1 MPRIALR
8 RPRGFI
14 ALAGLA
20 ALTAFYVGANAQA
33 PKLDQLQERTAQF
46 VATLLEHGHMSRP
59 TIDDDVAKRW
69 ATNFIESLDPFKY
82 NFLKAD
88 VDEFMAQA
96 GTLDDKVKEGDIS
109 FASLVFGRFLK
120 RSDERLAK
128 IQELLDEKNYPDFT
142 IDESIVDDPK
152 RIDYPATV
160 EEANERLRKQIKLD
174 LLRLKVAKVD
184 QADALKRLNMRYKD
198 LNRYYH
204 LFNSNDLLERY
215 LTSLTRAIDPHS
227 DYWQAT
233 TLEDMLGQTLHL
245 SLEGI
250 GASLTSEDG
259 YPTVKEIV
267 PGGAADKDGRLG
279 VEDKIVG
286 IENDDGEK
294 EDFVGKKLNDVV
306 RKIRGPAGSKV
317 KIIVQPAD
325 SKELKVYELTRQ
337 KIELTEQKAKGQV
350 IEAKGQDG
358 KQIKIGVISLPSFYG
373 DTLAVLNG
381 DPDAVSA
388 TKDCKRLLEGF
399 KKQGVDLVVVD
410 LRGNGGGL
418 LPEAI
423 TLSGL
428 FIDEGPVVQIRETNG
443 IKHHD
448 DDDEGTAWDG
458 PLAVLIDHTSA
469 SASEIFAGVIQDYG
483 RGLIIGDSSTY
494 GKGTVQ
500 SIIRLN
506 EQPSLRGRRNLPDLG
521 ALKLTIQQFY
531 RANGASTQIE
541 GVKADI
547 HLPSFLDYQDIGE
560 GTNETALKFDKVPPL
575 PHDVYQRTPPKLIET
590 LRTRS
595 EERRKNNPK
604 FQEQEASIKRYLERK
619 ARHEISL
626 NEEKFRAEMAANET
640 DEDEAKPK
648 EKNRKRHA
656 ERTAWESN
664 FYNDEVVNI
673 LADYVTLGGNIL
685 TAGPVHADEHGRPLQ
700 RP

>member
-1 MPRIALR
+1 M
-8 RPRGFI
+8 
-14 ALAGLA
+14 A
-20 ALTAFYVGANAQA
+20 ALTAFYVGAQAQA
-33 PKLDQLQERTAQF
+33 PKPDELQKRTAQF
-46 VATLLEHGHMSRP
+46 VATLLEHGHMSKP
-59 TIDDDVAKRW
+59 EINDEVALRW
-69 ATNFIESLDPFKY
+69 ANNFIESLDPFKY

-88 VDEFMAQA
+88 VTEFLDQA
-96 GTLDDKVKEGDIS
+96 KSLDDKVKEGDIS
-109 FASLVFGRFLK
+109 FASQVFDRFLK
-120 RSDERLAK
+120 RSDERLVT
-128 IQELLDEKNYPDFT
+128 IQELLEEKNKPDFT
-142 IDESIVDDPK
+142 LDESIVDDPK
-152 RIDYPATV
+152 RLEYPATV
-160 EEANERLRKQIKLD
+160 AEANERIRKFIKLD

-184 QADALKRLNMRYKD
+184 EAEALKRLSMRYRD
-198 LNRYYH
+198 RNRYFK
-204 LFNSNDLLERY
+204 LFNANDLLELY

-245 SLEGI
+245 SLTGI

-267 PGGAADKDGRLG
+267 PGGAADKDGRLD

-286 IENDDGEK
+286 IETEDGEK

-306 RKIRGPAGSKV
+306 RKIRGPVGTKV
-317 KIIVQPAD
+317 KLIVQPAD
-325 SKELKVYELTRQ
+325 SKDLKVYELTRQ

-350 IEAKGQDG
+350 IETKGQDG
-358 KQIKIGVISLPSFYG
+358 KQLKIGVISLPSFYG
-373 DTLAVLNG
+373 DTMAVLSG
-381 DPDAVSA
+381 EPDAVSA
-388 TKDCKRLLEGF
+388 TKDCNRLLGGF
-399 KKQGVDLVVVD
+399 KEQGVDLVVVD

-418 LPEAI
+418 LQEAV

-443 IKHHD
+443 VKHHD
-448 DDDEGTAWDG
+448 DDEEGTAWDG
-458 PLAVLIDHTSA
+458 PMAVLIDHTSA

-531 RANGASTQIE
+531 RANGASTQIK
-541 GVKADI
+541 GVESDI
-547 HLPSFLDYQDIGE
+547 HLPSFLDHQEIGE
-560 GTNETALKFDKVPPL
+560 GTQETALKFDKVPAL
-575 PHDVYQRTPPKLIET
+575 PHDVYQRTPTKLVET
-590 LRTRS
+590 LRSRS
-595 EERRKNNPK
+595 EERRKADPK
-604 FQEQEASIKRYLERK
+604 FQEQSEAIKRFLDRK

-626 NEEKFRAEMAANET
+626 NEEKFRAEMAANED

-648 EKNRKRHA
+648 EKNRRRRA

-664 FYNDEVVNI
+664 FYNDEVVAI
-673 LADYVTLGGNIL
+673 LKDYVTLGGNIL